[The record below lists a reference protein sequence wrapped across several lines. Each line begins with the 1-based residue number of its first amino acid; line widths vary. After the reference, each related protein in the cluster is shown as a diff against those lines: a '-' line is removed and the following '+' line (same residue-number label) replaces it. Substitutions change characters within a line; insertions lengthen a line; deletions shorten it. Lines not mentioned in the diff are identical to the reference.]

1 MRYLKKTVLP
11 IILTGIWI
19 NISEIVRWELVIKS
33 HWVNHYQSMNLVFP
47 TEPVN
52 GIIWLIWGFLFAIIV
67 FILSKKFNLLQT
79 TLFSWFVVFV
89 MLWVVLWNIN
99 ILPRV
104 ILWIVVP
111 LSLMEAFISALI
123 CKRLSPK

>member
-19 NISEIVRWELVIKS
+19 KISEIVRWELVIKS

-67 FILSKKFNLLQT
+67 FILSKKFNLIQT
-79 TLFSWFVVFV
+79 TLLSWFVVFV

-111 LSLMEAFISALI
+111 LSLLEAFISALI

>member
-19 NISEIVRWELVIKS
+19 NISEIVRWGLVIKS

-79 TLFSWFVVFV
+79 TLLSWFVVFV

-111 LSLMEAFISALI
+111 LSLLEAFISALI